1 MKKPQK
7 IRVFHQT
14 CEYICMY
21 VCTRALETRIT
32 TMQVCGRAFLLH
44 AINIKV
50 ECVVAAQS

>member
-7 IRVFHQT
+7 IFHQT